1 MTTKSLKDAA
11 TIAMLGAA
19 LAFIIALFLDWH
31 RTSVDVAGVAQVRV
45 ETSGLSGW
53 GWLAGAAACAL
64 IVVNLN
70 HLRARKEID
79 PVLGIADLL
88 LAVLMACATVA
99 VVFSGSSGVQAG
111 PVGVEAGTTLWPAW
125 LALALSVV
133 TLVGAALVAVPEAW
147 QPGQRPT
154 ESLARGA

>member
-1 MTTKSLKDAA
+1 MTMKSLKGAA
-11 TIAMLGAA
+11 TIAMLGGA

-31 RTSVDVAGVAQVRV
+31 RTSVEVAGVAQVHV
-45 ETSGLSGW
+45 ETAGLSGW
-53 GWLAGAAACAL
+53 GWLAGVAAFAL

-88 LAVLMACATVA
+88 LAVVMVCATVA
-99 VVFSGSSGVQAG
+99 AVFSGSSEVQAG
-111 PVGVEAGTTLWPAW
+111 QVGVEAGTTLWPAW

-133 TLVGAALVAVPEAW
+133 TLVGAALVALPEAW
-147 QPGQRPT
+147 RPEQRPT